1 MAQTIIDLLGVYR
14 EMHDIEFTVLA
25 MTNVYGLR
33 QRPEDGVVAAFAS
46 GVIRNQDPDIYGSG
60 KQTRDFLY
68 IDDAVDVLVRTI
80 SKGGGLVL
88 NAGTGVQTTI
98 EELWKVL
105 GAGSTLR
112 AKKLPTRPGDVQ
124 RLAVSTV
131 RTRIQLGW
139 SSWTSLGEGLET
151 IRESFTR

>member
-1 MAQTIIDLLGVYR
+1 
-14 EMHDIEFTVLA
+14 

-46 GVIRNQDPDIYGSG
+46 GVIRNQDPDIYGNG

-98 EELWKVL
+98 EELWKML

-139 SSWTSLGEGLET
+139 SSWTSLAEGLET

>member
-1 MAQTIIDLLGVYR
+1 
-14 EMHDIEFTVLA
+14 

>member
-1 MAQTIIDLLGVYR
+1 
-14 EMHDIEFTVLA
+14 MHDIEFTVLA

-139 SSWTSLGEGLET
+139 SSWTSLGDGLET